1 LRHVVNAA
9 PHLEM
14 QPRALAHSEPFY
26 ALLSPVNDQTVARLL
41 GQPLRQQQP
50 RRTSTFIVSSVVA
63 AAARRRS
70 ACGIA
75 HILKV
80 PGHRLVQRSREI
92 T

>member
-1 LRHVVNAA
+1 MIKPLPAFWA
-9 PHLEM
+9 S
-14 QPRALAHSEPFY
+14 HS
-26 ALLSPVNDQTVARLL
+26 ASSS
-41 GQPLRQQQP
+41 P

>member
-1 LRHVVNAA
+1 MWSTRRHIWNCSPA
-9 PHLEM
+9 PWRTANHFMHCCRRSMIKPL
-14 QPRALAHSEPFY
+14 PAFWASHS
-26 ALLSPVNDQTVARLL
+26 ASSS
-41 GQPLRQQQP
+41 P

-80 PGHRLVQRSREI
+80 PDHRLVQRSREI